1 MWQFSGLEVG
11 RLDALGAAR
20 HVTHFF
26 RVWGKNR
33 KDKQTTTALR
43 QQGRQARWRWR
54 QVLRTAELPGC
65 LQPKKHTTATA
76 PCLQPLVLDKSPE
89 KDDAAAVKT
98 SQEQFHMCQLGW
110 HAVYKKLVCV
120 LYVIILFL

>member
-1 MWQFSGLEVG
+1 M
-11 RLDALGAAR
+11 ALKASAENCGATWLSA
-20 HVTHFF
+20 T
-26 RVWGKNR
+26 
-33 KDKQTTTALR
+33 
-43 QQGRQARWRWR
+43 
-54 QVLRTAELPGC
+54 
-65 LQPKKHTTATA
+65 KKHTTATA